1 MRLFVTGI
9 FRIFNVL
16 GCFCVFGLILAQLVI
31 LPECAWGKNPAEVWN
46 LEALK
51 TPPVAKWSAVTEK
64 VSENGEN
71 ESVKKIL
78 VQKVWYTGEPFRG
91 KDTRVFAFMAR
102 PEGDGPFPGIV
113 LVHGGGGTAFSWWA
127 EMWAERG
134 YAAIAMDLAGCEV
147 LEDGSREWMMDG
159 GPRQGDDEK
168 FKYFEENDYR
178 EMWSYHAI
186 ANIMKAHSLLIAQPY
201 VDADRTAATGISW
214 GGYLTSMVAG
224 IDDRFKVVVPVYGC
238 GDLERNSVWT
248 ERIEQIP
255 WPGKDRWKHFFDP
268 IQYVGNAKCRIC
280 FMAGTDDFAYPLDI
294 HYNTYK
300 KVRQAEVR
308 LEVHMPHGH
317 RQGADVPE
325 IMTYIDSVILG
336 TTGLPS
342 VGELKWT
349 RNEDGTISVSAPIV
363 RNSSAAVSAKLHYT
377 TDVGG
382 YISTK
387 WTNREWKELQAE
399 IVRAENDEKDGKNAK
414 NDTVYAQ
421 IPKEIAELTPL
432 RVFLEVSTADGQRMS
447 SHYAFCKP
455 IPKPNF
461 EAVPENGILLF
472 GRNSAGELVN
482 RFRDMSGGP
491 VNWKV
496 EDDTLIST
504 KVEKGLMNNNHIHSD
519 VDFRDARIHAEFQL
533 PERGDGNSGLY
544 IHGLYEM
551 QILNSVHAR
560 DVNKLDAGAFYLFA
574 PPITLASMPGGEWQ
588 SYDIIYRAPRRDEN
602 GKIVEKGRMTAW
614 LNGLLVQD
622 NFEFEDARSQWHPMR
637 RQDTDHIRAKWEH
650 QKKTGFAPLFLQ
662 DHNNATK
669 FRNVWIVPMD

>member
-1 MRLFVTGI
+1 MRRFIIQILGI
-9 FRIFNVL
+9 FSVFVL
-16 GCFCVFGLILAQLVI
+16 VLAQITL
-31 LPECAWGKNPAEVWN
+31 LPGSAWGKNPAEVWN

-51 TPPVAKWSAVTEK
+51 TPPAAEWSAVTEK
-64 VSENGEN
+64 TVEN
-71 ESVKKIL
+71 ESVKKVLI
-78 VQKVWYTGEPFRG
+78 QKVWYSGEPFNG
-91 KDTRVFAFMAR
+91 KDTRVFAFVAR

-127 EMWAERG
+127 EMWAKRG
-134 YAAIAMDLAGCEV
+134 YAAIAMDLAGNEV
-147 LEDGSREWMMDG
+147 LDNGSSKRLEDGGPGQSDG
-159 GPRQGDDEK
+159 VK
-168 FKYFEENDYR
+168 FAYFEETNYR

-186 ANIMKAHSLLIAQPY
+186 ANIMKAHSLLLAQPY
-201 VDADRTAATGISW
+201 VDANRTATTGISW

-224 IDDRFKVVVPVYGC
+224 IDDRFKAVVPVYGC

-280 FMAGTDDFAYPLDI
+280 FMTGTDDFAYPLEI

-317 RQGADVPE
+317 GQGADVPE
-325 IMTYIDSVILG
+325 IMTYIDSVLLG
-336 TTGLPS
+336 TPELPS

-349 RNEDGTISVSAPIV
+349 RNENGTISVLAPIL
-363 RNSSAAVSAKLHYT
+363 RNPSAAVSAKLHYT

-382 YISTK
+382 YVGTK
-387 WTNREWKELQAE
+387 WTIRKWNELPAE
-399 IVRAENDEKDGKNAK
+399 IVKAENNGKY
-414 NDTVYAQ
+414 TVSAL
-421 IPKEIAELTPL
+421 IPKEIADLDPL
-432 RVFLEVSTADGQRMS
+432 RVFLEVSTADGQKMS
-447 SHYAFCKP
+447 SHYAFCKTV
-455 IPKPNF
+455 PKPNF

-482 RFRDMSGGP
+482 RFLDMSGTP
-491 VNWKV
+491 AQWKV
-496 EDDTLIST
+496 ENDTLVST
-504 KVEKGLMNNNHIHSD
+504 KVENGLANNNHIHSD
-519 VDFRDARIHAEFQL
+519 IDFRDARIHAEFQL
-533 PERGDGNSGLY
+533 PKRGDGNSGLY

-551 QILNSVHAR
+551 QVLNSVHAR
-560 DVNKLDAGAFYLFA
+560 DVNKLEAGAFYLFSA
-574 PPITLASMPGGEWQ
+574 PRTLASMSGGEWQ

-622 NFEFEDARSQWHPMR
+622 NFEFEEARSQWHPMR
-637 RQDTDHIRAKWEH
+637 RQETDHIRAKWEH

-662 DHNNATK
+662 DHNNETK